1 MTKHWSKNKM
11 ADYPRINSAYATQT
25 STMYMPIALKLFAM
39 FYISFSVKIHVL
51 SVRDLSVGSDRVVR

>member
-1 MTKHWSKNKM
+1 MHR
-11 ADYPRINSAYATQT
+11 DYPRINSAYATQT